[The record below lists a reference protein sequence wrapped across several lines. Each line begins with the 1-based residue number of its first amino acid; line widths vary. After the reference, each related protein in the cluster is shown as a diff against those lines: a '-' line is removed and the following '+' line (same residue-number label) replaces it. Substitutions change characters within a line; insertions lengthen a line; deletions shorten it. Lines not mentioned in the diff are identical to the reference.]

1 MFGQKFANLFT
12 SKQQKLSNSFKS
24 KLKLQSILL
33 WIPFAWSICFFLIPT
48 ILVLKI
54 SFARSCLTLPP
65 FTSLTHNIGHYF
77 YSLYLYFG
85 NYVILFTDSF
95 YFSALL
101 SSFLIA
107 GAATICCL
115 IIGYAIAYAISQTPK
130 RIHVILILM
139 IVLPFITS
147 FLIRVYAWMSLLNT
161 KGIINILLLK
171 LRLIHDPIHFLD
183 NNFAVCLG
191 MIYCYLPFMIIPI
204 YAALDKID
212 PSYIEAS
219 LDLGATNWSTFWHIT
234 IPLSLPG
241 VAAGC
246 TLVFVPALGEFVIPE
261 LLGGAKT
268 MTIGQAIWGEFFN
281 NRDWPLACTIAVL
294 MMFSFVF
301 YVILSKIKDSLI
313 KGNSK

>member
-161 KGIINILLLK
+161 KGILNILLLK

-281 NRDWPLACTIAVL
+281 NRDWPLACAIAVL